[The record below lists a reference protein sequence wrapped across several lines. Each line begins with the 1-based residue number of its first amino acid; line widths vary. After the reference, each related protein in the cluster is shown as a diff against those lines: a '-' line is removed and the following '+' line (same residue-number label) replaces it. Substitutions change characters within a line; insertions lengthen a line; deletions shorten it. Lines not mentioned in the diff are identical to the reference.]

1 MKRRSVLGFSLAIS
15 LLLAVGCSE
24 SKKSEHSGHEHNG
37 HEHAENMEMEHHEPS
52 IVKASFTEEGLAGTF
67 DNYIKVKTALVEGDA
82 KSASKYAQDLAT
94 ASAEIEGHAEL
105 VKAAK
110 SIGAAS
116 DIEKQREEF
125 EVLSAAVEG
134 AIEGHIS
141 EGKVYKQ
148 YCPMAF
154 NNKGGYWLSDVA
166 EIRNP
171 YFGDKMLKCGRVE
184 KEMGAL

>member
-1 MKRRSVLGFSLAIS
+1 MKRRSVLGFSLAMS
-15 LLLAVGCSE
+15 MLLAVACSE
-24 SKKSEHSGHEHNG
+24 SKKSEHSGHEHTG
-37 HEHAENMEMEHHEPS
+37 HDHAENMEMEHHEPS
-52 IVKASFTEEGLAGTF
+52 MVKAEFTEAGLAGTF
-67 DNYIKVKTALVEGDA
+67 DSYIKVKTALVEGDA
-82 KSASKYAQDLAT
+82 KAASKYAQELANEN
-94 ASAEIEGHAEL
+94 ADVEGYGLL
-105 VKAAK
+105 VEAAK
-110 SIGAAS
+110 SISAES
-116 DIEKQREEF
+116 DIEKQRVEF
-125 EVLSAAVEG
+125 EKLSAAVEG

-141 EGKVYKQ
+141 GGKVYKQ

>member
-1 MKRRSVLGFSLAIS
+1 MKRRSVLGFSLAMS
-15 LLLAVGCSE
+15 MLLAVACSE
-24 SKKSEHSGHEHNG
+24 SKKSEHGG

-52 IVKASFTEEGLAGTF
+52 MVKTSFTEEGLGGTF
-67 DNYIKVKTALVEGDA
+67 ENYIKVKTALVEGDA
-82 KSASKYAQDLAT
+82 QAASKYAQELAT
-94 ASAEIEGHAEL
+94 ASAELEGHAEL
-105 VKAAK
+105 VESAK
-110 SIGAAS
+110 VIVAES
-116 DIEKQREEF
+116 DLEKQREGF
-125 EVLSAAVEG
+125 EKLSAAVEG
-134 AIEGHIS
+134 VIEGHIS
-141 EGKVYKQ
+141 SGKVYKQ